1 MSARHDGAQ
10 PASDRPGP
18 TMSGAEAMVEKWA
31 GKYREA
37 MTKFAT
43 KRLEDRDA
51 AEDVVQQAFKRALSR
66 ARRDPGKIATIRKPL
81 AWMLK
86 ITRNKVSDVLRT
98 EGRRRWLR
106 RENGD
111 EIREILFPEPDP
123 GSGQNLRAE
132 RVLEEAPRVLT
143 KRQLEVFGLVWEG
156 VKGRRDRAGAGNET
170 GDGPVASD
178 GRDWEASGT
187 CFRGRGGRV
196 SRWCSLGRRQGP
208 ARARTPTDRGVR
220 ATLNSRRRF
229 RDNWRVPETDHL
241 RKRRSRCTHDRTLL
255 RPFLSSRCSWFSR
268 LGRLC
273 PWRARAMIR
282 MRGAGHRPVRVSSA
296 WHARR

>member
-51 AEDVVQQAFKRALSR
+51 AEDVVQQAFERALSR

-156 VKGRRDRAGAGNET
+156 VK
-170 GDGPVASD
+170 DGEIARELGMKP
-178 GRDWEASGT
+178 GT
-187 CFRGRGGRV
+187 V
-196 SRWCSLGRRQGP
+196 RWHRMD
-208 ARARTPTDRGVR
+208 AI
-220 ATLNSRRRF
+220 
-229 RDNWRVPETDHL
+229 
-241 RKRRSRCTHDRTLL
+241 
-255 RPFLSSRCSWFSR
+255 
-268 LGRLC
+268 GRL
-273 PWRARAMIR
+273 RE
-282 MRGAGHRPVRVSSA
+282 HVSGGGGGE
-296 WHARR
+296 